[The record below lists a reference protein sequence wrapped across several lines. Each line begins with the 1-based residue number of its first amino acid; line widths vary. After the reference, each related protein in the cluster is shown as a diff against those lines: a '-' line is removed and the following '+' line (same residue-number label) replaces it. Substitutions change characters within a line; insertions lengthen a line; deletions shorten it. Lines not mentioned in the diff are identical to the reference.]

1 FSPFWTKYSSPC
13 GVDGGFIGRLGFYVS
28 SKIDLG
34 LAELYFVKKLL
45 PFGLPVQSCC
55 ANANEKRPIETSSL
69 RATRHWALSTR
80 EQRFKLSRFKTFPF
94 GRTVEASG
102 LWPIITAAVHLIW
115 SKRAFF
121 AFARRQ
127 FDVLSAFRENH
138 FAVDGA
144 EVLAATQQPES
155 TLLANASSMFY
166 NHRNSIAESG
176 GVVSYILQLRENE
189 YCTYKKVRLFVCT
202 FNVNGQ
208 SPSGC
213 DLSPLLEDQI
223 TPPADLYVF
232 GFQELDLSQQTFL
245 FDTTVREEQWA
256 RTVYVQLLKLG
267 TYFEVKRVRLVG
279 IYLLLYASEELY
291 LRNFIRDIDVAAVG
305 TGLLNRLGNKGGVS
319 IRFRIFD
326 STCCLVNCHFASGV
340 DELERR
346 NQDYRVIS
354 KIQFDRFTDSFER
367 LGIFDHDYIFWFGD
381 MNYRLQN
388 AERYMLDRANR
399 NELHTQFLKY
409 DQLADMR
416 CRGLIFQDFKEGA
429 IEFLPTYKYDIGT
442 DNWDSSEKF
451 RVPAWCDRILWSGD
465 GKVRQLLYDSVQP
478 IRLSD
483 HKPVRALFEL
493 EAKVV
498 DQQKYK
504 VVFESALKE
513 SDRLENE
520 WLPQVALSALEFT
533 FGKVAFLEPQCQ
545 TLTITNTG
553 RVPVH
558 FEFSPKPG
566 EQAFC
571 KPWLLVTPGSHK
583 IKVGEKCLVDVQVLI
598 DKETVWAI
606 NEGRERLTDILV
618 LHLNQGKD
626 FFITVGATY
635 VRSCFGISL
644 ETLANITYPVRG
656 IPTGDLLHLDSPV
669 RPPRKVPP
677 SVPKEVF
684 RLVEYIRQNGLD
696 QVRPFLVF
704 LALYSLRLIRVGL
717 LTSACKHVKSA

>member
-1 FSPFWTKYSSPC
+1 MADQNNS
-13 GVDGGFIGRLGFYVS
+13 GGEF
-28 SKIDLG
+28 DL
-34 LAELYFVKKLL
+34 E
-45 PFGLPVQSCC
+45 
-55 ANANEKRPIETSSL
+55 
-69 RATRHWALSTR
+69 
-80 EQRFKLSRFKTFPF
+80 
-94 GRTVEASG
+94 
-102 LWPIITAAVHLIW
+102 
-115 SKRAFF
+115 
-121 AFARRQ
+121 
-127 FDVLSAFRENH
+127 ENH

-144 EVLAATQQPES
+144 EVLAATQQPKS
-155 TLLANASSMFY
+155 TLPADTSSMFY

-176 GVVSYILQLRENE
+176 GVVSYILQLREQE
-189 YCTYKKVRLFVCT
+189 YCTYRKVR
-202 FNVNGQ
+202 
-208 SPSGC
+208 
-213 DLSPLLEDQI
+213 
-223 TPPADLYVF
+223 
-232 GFQELDLSQQTFL
+232 FQELDLSQQTFL

-256 RTVYVQLLKLG
+256 RTVFVHLLKLG
-267 TYFEVKRVRLVG
+267 IYFEVKRVRLIG

-291 LRNFIRDIDVAAVG
+291 LRNAIRDIDVAAVG

-354 KIQFDRFTDSFER
+354 KIQFDRFSNSFER

-388 AERYMLDRANR
+388 LERYMLDRANR
-399 NELHTQFLKY
+399 SELHTQFLKY

-416 CRGLIFQDFKEGA
+416 SRGLIFQDFKEGA

-498 DQQKYK
+498 DHQKYK

-520 WLPQVALSALEFT
+520 WLPQVALSTLEFT
-533 FGKVAFLEPQCQ
+533 FEKVAFLEPQCQ

-558 FEFSPKPG
+558 FEFSAKPG

-571 KPWLLVTPGSHK
+571 RPWLLVTPGSHK
-583 IKVGEKCLVDVQVLI
+583 IKVGEKCLVDVQVLV

-626 FFITVGATY
+626 FFITVMATY
-635 VRSCFGISL
+635 VRSCFGLSL

-669 RPPRKVPP
+669 KPPRKVPS

-684 RLVEYIRQNGLD
+684 RLVEHLRQNGLD
-696 QVRPFLVF
+696 QESLFSQAGSHAEF
-704 LALYSLRLIRVGL
+704 LAIRDALDVGCPEVLPGSVHSAAEALLRFFDSLPEPLIPWSCRDLCLQCSHDSELCRRAVKMFPTCHLATFTYL
-717 LTSACKHVKSA
+717 LNFLKEVVKHEANNQCTAEILGVIFAPILCRFKETKSQAASRQLALQQKLQSASRFLISLLKSDQSAV